1 MRNRVRGIRS
11 AIAGFFDN
19 LPLFPKYLL
28 SHGIVVIFTALI
40 ISLISLQIARKEMES
55 YAKASAQTVMAQTSL
70 ILEKSDSDL
79 QKSLVAQLEQMGI
92 YKLLRQQQ
100 TLANPV
106 FRVRLERQ
114 LRLVMSANHLIRSA
128 LFISPTGQE
137 ILVTSDGSELDASL
151 IQNFPREKVSDL
163 HGRAYWY
170 TGGGD
175 RIFMSKVLYDLE
187 TTADLGM
194 LCIGIDSS
202 FFKGISS
209 IDYYRGLGSVFI
221 VSADSNEILFG
232 SKSNPNLKDKLVAW
246 LGDGRELPSHFK
258 DGRVSYLLSMQ
269 ATNDT
274 DWKIINVISTSELI
288 SLSAR
293 IRGVILETTLVILIA
308 ALVMAALLVRS
319 EVGKITALV
328 KQTQRI
334 ARGDFDLDVGF
345 HTKDELGQ
353 LAGEI
358 SSMASKLGELVN
370 RVANERNQATEAKL
384 RALHFEYNALQSSIN
399 PHFIANTLEFI
410 NSYAKIYHVPQ
421 VGEAACL
428 LGDLMRES
436 IRHKNDL
443 ITLDEEL
450 GHCRIYLKIQE
461 LLRESTLDIQYV
473 VDDEVRGSLVPNM
486 IIQPVI
492 ENAIIHGVEPKVGNA
507 RISIVAVRRGGDLVL
522 SVTDNGVGIQE
533 ERLALLLDGT
543 AEDDSDKIGLKSVD
557 KRIKILFGQSYGVR
571 IQSKDGEGTKV
582 VLVMPFRRDRKEKIQ

>member
-151 IQNFPREKVSDL
+151 IQNFPREKASDL

-194 LCIGIDSS
+194 LCMGIDSS

>member
-1 MRNRVRGIRS
+1 
-11 AIAGFFDN
+11 
-19 LPLFPKYLL
+19 
-28 SHGIVVIFTALI
+28 
-40 ISLISLQIARKEMES
+40 MES

-194 LCIGIDSS
+194 LCMGIDSS

>member
-194 LCIGIDSS
+194 LCMGIDSS

-293 IRGVILETTLVILIA
+293 IRGVILETTLVILLA

-507 RISIVAVRRGGDLVL
+507 RISIEAVRRGGDLVL

>member
-194 LCIGIDSS
+194 LCMGIDSS

>member
-194 LCIGIDSS
+194 LCMGIDSS

-473 VDDEVRGSLVPNM
+473 VDDEVRGSLGPNM

>member
-1 MRNRVRGIRS
+1 
-11 AIAGFFDN
+11 
-19 LPLFPKYLL
+19 
-28 SHGIVVIFTALI
+28 
-40 ISLISLQIARKEMES
+40 
-55 YAKASAQTVMAQTSL
+55 MAQTSL

-194 LCIGIDSS
+194 LCMGIDSS

-507 RISIVAVRRGGDLVL
+507 RISIEAVRRGGDLVL

>member
-293 IRGVILETTLVILIA
+293 IRGVILETTLVILLA

-507 RISIVAVRRGGDLVL
+507 RISIEAVRRGGDLVL

>member
-194 LCIGIDSS
+194 LCMGIDSS

-293 IRGVILETTLVILIA
+293 IRGVILETTLVILLA